1 MLRLLSRACACALSV
16 AALTIITGC
25 GAARLREANARAM
38 AVANARVLDGC
49 YDCLLEA
56 RTFYARVAASKDR
69 KTAASAVVR
78 MFETDVLIA
87 LRETELALDAR
98 GTIERARALTP
109 RLPPTLNASRVL
121 AIVDAV
127 LPDPHGVPPKAM
139 DALRAKHRAFV
150 RNDIQRE
157 LDWLANAPLTPVVRE
172 YVGLALDCSYWTRPR
187 GAPGSFV
194 EGRKPPKVSA
204 GAPPVIAY
212 RIAICAGQDTAVLT
226 KVRAA
231 VPRFAEAAY
240 NAAQVTAFA
249 SGETGDDD
257 ATTLLDAAYAR
268 FPRAP
273 GVTFISG
280 WFNTAMGDCEPA
292 VRYFDETIAIEP
304 EHERAYLER
313 TICLTRLQRDSA
325 AIESA
330 TRLIALDTRS
340 TAQAYYWRSL
350 NRLRRKELEVARSDI
365 EAAKARAESDNI
377 LTLAGIIEHDQDD
390 LGVAERDLRAARG
403 SPRGDENCT
412 AAWYLASV
420 LCKRLVWRESA
431 ATYEAAM
438 GCYDAKVAE
447 IAATIAKIQAHPR
460 MTEALKLK
468 RIQRLAADSVDQRS
482 RYHAAAFNAANT
494 NARDRNFP
502 RAEELLAVAARDPAL
517 ADPVAKLREELKAV
531 RGEPIRAARP
541 SAIP

>member
-1 MLRLLSRACACALSV
+1 MVRIPSRAFACAVSIATLFAVS
-16 AALTIITGC
+16 GC

-38 AVANARVLDGC
+38 TAADARVVEGC

-56 RTFYARVAASKDR
+56 RSTYAQVAAGKDR
-69 KTAASAVVR
+69 KAAASAVVR

-87 LRETELALDAR
+87 LREKELALDSRRTIDQAR
-98 GTIERARALTP
+98 TLAS
-109 RLPPTLNASRVL
+109 RLPAAVNVARVL
-121 AIVDAV
+121 TIVDAV
-127 LPDPHGVPPKAM
+127 LPDPHGVPEKALEVM
-139 DALRAKHRAFV
+139 RAKHRAFV
-150 RNDIQRE
+150 RSLQGE
-157 LDWLANAPLTPVVRE
+157 LDWLATAPLTPAVRD
-172 YVGLALDCSYWTRPR
+172 YVSLAIDCSYWGRLPR
-187 GAPGSFV
+187 GAPGTIS
-194 EGRKPPKVSA
+194 GPRKPPAVPV
-204 GAPPVIAY
+204 GAPPLIAY
-212 RIAICAGQDTAVLT
+212 RTAICAGQDTSVLT

-231 VPRFAEAAY
+231 VPHFAEAAY
-240 NAAQVTAFA
+240 YAAKVTAFA
-249 SGETGDDD
+249 SGETGDDE
-257 ATTLLDAAYAR
+257 APTLLEAAYAR

-273 GVTFISG
+273 GVTFIAG
-280 WFNTAMGDCEPA
+280 WFNTAIGDCEPA

-304 EHERAYLER
+304 EHEQAYLER

-350 NRLRRKELEVARSDI
+350 NRLRRKELVVARSDI

-390 LGVAERDLRAARG
+390 LTIAERDLRAARG
-403 SPRGDENCT
+403 SLRGDENCT

-420 LCKRLVWRESA
+420 LRKRLEWKESA
-431 ATYEAAM
+431 TNYEAAM
-438 GCYDAKVAE
+438 GCYNFKVAE
-447 IAATIAKIQAHPR
+447 IVASIAKIQSHPR
-460 MTEALKLK
+460 MTAALKAK
-468 RIQRLAADSVDQRS
+468 RIERLAADSVDQRS

-494 NARDRNFP
+494 NARVGNVA

-517 ADPVAKLREELKAV
+517 ADPVAKLRQELKAIHP
-531 RGEPIRAARP
+531 EPIRAARP